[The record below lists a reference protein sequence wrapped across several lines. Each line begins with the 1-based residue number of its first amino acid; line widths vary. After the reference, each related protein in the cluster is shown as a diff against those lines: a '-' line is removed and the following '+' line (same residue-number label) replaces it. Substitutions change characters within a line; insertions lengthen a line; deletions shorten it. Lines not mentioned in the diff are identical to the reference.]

1 MRMEISN
8 RTPEQIPSEVKFI
21 KEQSSKMLLGNAVGI
36 VRRLTETK
44 ALVPHGEWLKWL
56 TKSVSY
62 SPRRGREAK
71 WCTGATFDF
80 NSMYT
85 VFDAK
90 GCFFM
95 HIFIKKLPVNPC
107 KVLTLR

>member
-1 MRMEISN
+1 MSRNKAAKCCLERRWD
-8 RTPEQIPSEVKFI
+8 RTGFDGT
-21 KEQSSKMLLGNAVGI
+21 KE
-36 VRRLTETK
+36 
-44 ALVPHGEWLKWL
+44 LVPHGEWLKWL
-56 TKSVSY
+56 TESVSY

-71 WCTGATFDF
+71 WCIDAPFDF

-95 HIFIKKLPVNPC
+95 HILLFINSETP
-107 KVLTLR
+107 TS

>member
-1 MRMEISN
+1 M
-8 RTPEQIPSEVKFI
+8 
-21 KEQSSKMLLGNAVGI
+21 KELA
-36 VRRLTETK
+36 
-44 ALVPHGEWLKWL
+44 PHGEWLKWL
-56 TKSVSY
+56 TESVSY

-71 WCTGATFDF
+71 WCIDATFDF

-95 HIFIKKLPVNPC
+95 HILIKKT
-107 KVLTLR
+107 TLKPL